1 MSEHEALIVA
11 ARNAREHAH
20 APYSNFRVGA
30 AVRAKSGRIFTGC
43 NVENSTYGLTLCAE
57 RVAIF
62 KAISEGERGF
72 DAIAVVTDTD
82 SLTPP
87 CGACR
92 QILWEFC
99 GDAEVVLANLK
110 GKVELLPDVDS
121 FPKTFR
127 PIFFVGIETTDE
139 HG

>member
-1 MSEHEALIVA
+1 MSEHVAQHDAHYDGLIAA

-20 APYSNFRVGA
+20 APFSNFRVGA

-43 NVENSTYGLTLCAE
+43 NVENATYGLTLCAE
-57 RVAIF
+57 RVAVF

-72 DAIAVVTDTD
+72 DAVAVVADTD

-99 GDAEVVLANLK
+99 GDAEVVLANLN
-110 GKVELLPDVDS
+110 GKVERYRMSAL
-121 FPKTFR
+121 FPKPFDHS
-127 PIFFVGIETTDE
+127 FL
-139 HG
+139 

>member
-1 MSEHEALIVA
+1 MLSEYQALITA
-11 ARNAREHAH
+11 ATEARQNAH
-20 APYSNFRVGA
+20 AAYSNFRVGA
-30 AVRAKSGRIFTGC
+30 ALRATSGRIFGGC
-43 NVENSTYGLTLCAE
+43 NVENATFGLTVCAE

-92 QILWEFC
+92 QIIW
-99 GDAEVVLANLK
+99 
-110 GKVELLPDVDS
+110 
-121 FPKTFR
+121 
-127 PIFFVGIETTDE
+127 
-139 HG
+139 

>member
-1 MSEHEALIVA
+1 MSDHDALVLA
-11 ARNAREHAH
+11 ARTAREHAH

-72 DAIAVVTDTD
+72 DAVAVVTDTD

-99 GDAEVVLANLK
+99 GDVELVLANPH
-110 GKVELLPDVDS
+110 GKTE
-121 FPKTFR
+121 TFR
-127 PIFFVGIETTDE
+127 LKDLFPRPFDASFL
-139 HG
+139 

>member
-1 MSEHEALIVA
+1 MSEQNASRDSSFDRLIAA
-11 ARNAREHAH
+11 ARVARDHAH

-30 AVRAKSGRIFTGC
+30 AVRAQSGRIFTGC
-43 NVENSTYGLTLCAE
+43 NVENATFGLTLCAE

-72 DAIAVVTDTD
+72 DAVAVVADTD
-82 SLTPP
+82 ALTPP

-99 GDAEVVLANLK
+99 GDAEVVLANLNEK
-110 GKVELLPDVDS
+110 IERYRMLEL
-121 FPKTFR
+121 FPKPFDGK
-127 PIFFVGIETTDE
+127 FL
-139 HG
+139 

>member
-1 MSEHEALIVA
+1 MSAHDPLIAA
-11 ARNAREHAH
+11 ARAVRDLAH

-30 AVRAKSGRIFTGC
+30 ALRAKSGRVFTGC

-57 RVAIF
+57 RVAVF

-72 DAIAVVTDTD
+72 DAVAVVTDTD
-82 SLTPP
+82 ELTPP

-99 GDAEVVLANLK
+99 GDAEVVLANLA
-110 GKVELLPDVDS
+110 GKIEVYRMSAL
-121 FPKTFR
+121 FPKPFDQS
-127 PIFFVGIETTDE
+127 FL
-139 HG
+139 

>member
-1 MSEHEALIVA
+1 MTTNHDNLIA
-11 ARNAREHAH
+11 AASAAREHAH

-30 AVRAKSGRIFTGC
+30 AVRARSGRVFTGC

-72 DAIAVVTDTD
+72 DAVAVVTDTHV
-82 SLTPP
+82 LTPP

-92 QILWEFC
+92 QIIWEFC
-99 GDAEVVLANLK
+99 GDAEVVLANLR
-110 GKVELLPDVDS
+110 GRIEVHRMSAL
-121 FPKTFR
+121 FPKPF
-127 PIFFVGIETTDE
+127 DSSML
-139 HG
+139 